1 MYITIKNNETDTMDV
16 FAFIFVAIFCL
27 NCANKTEVQEIMRDI
42 DLLDTVH
49 IMSSNIF
56 GWG

>member
-1 MYITIKNNETDTMDV
+1 MDV